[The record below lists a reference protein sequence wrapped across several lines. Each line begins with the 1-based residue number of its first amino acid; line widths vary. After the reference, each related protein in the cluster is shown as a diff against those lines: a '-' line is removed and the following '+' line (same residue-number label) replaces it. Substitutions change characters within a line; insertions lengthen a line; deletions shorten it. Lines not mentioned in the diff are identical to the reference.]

1 MGHLKDFLSLI
12 YPQVCQAC
20 NKSLF
25 KNEKVICMKCYRHLP
40 RARFADDPKN
50 PAAQVFWGRVP
61 LERVVAGFIYNKG
74 NAVQQLIH
82 AFKYRGFMETGIFL
96 GEELGKEISSIKNLD
111 DISYIIPVPLH
122 PKKRK
127 KRGFNQSEVIAH
139 GIAKQISAE
148 VNTSVLFRKT
158 FSSTQTRKSKYERWQ
173 NVEHIFDLKDKE
185 TIAHKHILLVD
196 DVITTGATI
205 EACVLSLLEAE
216 GVRVSVAALAYT
228 RV

>member
-1 MGHLKDFLSLI
+1 M
-12 YPQVCQAC
+12 
-20 NKSLF
+20 
-25 KNEKVICMKCYRHLP
+25 
-40 RARFADDPKN
+40 
-50 PAAQVFWGRVP
+50 
-61 LERVVAGFIYNKG
+61 
-74 NAVQQLIH
+74 
-82 AFKYRGFMETGIFL
+82 
-96 GEELGKEISSIKNLD
+96 
-111 DISYIIPVPLH
+111 
-122 PKKRK
+122 
-127 KRGFNQSEVIAH
+127 
-139 GIAKQISAE
+139 
-148 VNTSVLFRKT
+148 NTSVLFRKT